1 MKVGLPASLSA
12 RSFPFIPACPGQY
25 TTGIFECG
33 CLPLT
38 HFSKSGLRIPLF
50 TFCSKLIESV
60 RMMPCVVR
68 LSPLEAVQRRTWVTA
83 STCIVKLEVA
93 GRGIESVF
101 LECEMVEGVM
111 MIREFRLV
119 MPANS
124 HG

>member
-1 MKVGLPASLSA
+1 MSTIDTFQSGLP
-12 RSFPFIPACPGQY
+12 
-25 TTGIFECG
+25 
-33 CLPLT
+33 
-38 HFSKSGLRIPLF
+38 IPLF